1 MLLVIQAS
9 TYSPT
14 AIHLSS
20 AVKNNI
26 IENSLFTRLFYSTK
40 SFTTN
45 GLFLKNFTQSQ
56 IKQIET
62 NLLKL
67 YDSEKEPTLSAC
79 EQTQTTTNS
88 VLKISGIWENE
99 TKFGLAYKFIHS
111 F

>member
-1 MLLVIQAS
+1 MLLVIQTS
-9 TYSPT
+9 SYTPT
-14 AIHLSS
+14 AIHMSS
-20 AVKNNI
+20 AVKNNV

-40 SFTTN
+40 NFTTN

-56 IKQIET
+56 IKQIEA

-67 YDSEKEPTLSAC
+67 YDSEKEPSFSAC
-79 EQTQTTTNS
+79 EQTTTNA

-99 TKFGLAYKFIHS
+99 TKIGLAYKFIHS